1 MLVGDPIYL
10 DPGIIQVYFAFVVAM
25 LVMAPTT
32 VIAGLIYAWVER
44 IGADASRRR

>member
-1 MLVGDPIYL
+1 MLAGDPIYL

-25 LVMAPTT
+25 LVTAPTM

-44 IGADASRRR
+44 RTGRE

>member
-44 IGADASRRR
+44 KGADASRRR